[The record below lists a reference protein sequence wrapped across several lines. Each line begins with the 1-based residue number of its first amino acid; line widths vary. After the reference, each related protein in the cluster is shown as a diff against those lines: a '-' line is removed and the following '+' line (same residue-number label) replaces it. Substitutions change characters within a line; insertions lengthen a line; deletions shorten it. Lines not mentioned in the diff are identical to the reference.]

1 MTVQRNVPRFLW
13 LKPVSAAGASDA
25 GATRELNIDT
35 LVSTGAAINV
45 IA

>member
-1 MTVQRNVPRFLW
+1 MTVQRNVPRFL
-13 LKPVSAAGASDA
+13 VSAAGASDA